1 MLQVDNNHNM
11 IRNTRPGF
19 PENNLLIPK
28 IVELLESCCE
38 PKQGL
43 FIQLVYN
50 ISNRKSFA

>member
-38 PKQGL
+38 PKQE
-43 FIQLVYN
+43 FVY
-50 ISNRKSFA
+50 STYL